1 MIVSFYLQNS
11 SQEDFM
17 ANILK
22 SDIELLSLQNNWL
35 LFTPTITIISNEK
48 KNNYSEYLTITE
60 ENECTI
66 YDIIKNKTTE
76 YLLIYCN
83 LNRDRAITIV
93 RNISK
98 LLQLP

>member
-1 MIVSFYLQNS
+1 MIVSFYFQNS
-11 SQEDFM
+11 SQEDFISD
-17 ANILK
+17 ILK
-22 SDIELLSLQNNWL
+22 SDIELLSLQDNWL
-35 LFTPTITIISNEK
+35 MFRPTITVVKNENK
-48 KNNYSEYLTITE
+48 IDFSEYIAITE

-66 YDIIKNKTTE
+66 YDKIKDKSTE

-83 LNRDRAITIV
+83 LTHERAITIV